1 MRVIVIRKSIL
12 KIVIISVVII
22 LLLITF
28 LGIYLSKR
36 NNSVFN
42 TSNKLPIYS
51 VETNEKKIAITFD
64 STWGENNTNEILKI
78 LKKYDAKATFFL
90 IGRWVED
97 FSNDAKAINDYGH
110 EIGNHSYKHSD
121 FTKVSKE
128 SMIREI
134 REGDEAIKK
143 ITGSTPKLFRVPN
156 GAYNNIAID
165 TINSSNHIC
174 IQWDADSIDW
184 KNQGDEIEY
193 NRVINKIKPGSIIL
207 FHNGAKYTPKT
218 LERVLSKL
226 SNEGYRFITVSDLI
240 YKDNYI
246 IDINGKQILSKEL
259 NRR

>member
-143 ITGSTPKLFRVPN
+143 NYRKYS
-156 GAYNNIAID
+156 
-165 TINSSNHIC
+165 
-174 IQWDADSIDW
+174 
-184 KNQGDEIEY
+184 
-193 NRVINKIKPGSIIL
+193 KII
-207 FHNGAKYTPKT
+207 
-218 LERVLSKL
+218 
-226 SNEGYRFITVSDLI
+226 
-240 YKDNYI
+240 
-246 IDINGKQILSKEL
+246 
-259 NRR
+259 